1 MDFNFSYLFFRK
13 EHAANPKHDIVS
25 YGPNTSVSTVEKHL
39 IEKHLGDWVTA
50 CEDAEIPIRGS
61 KGQAAARKYHRL
73 PPGTDL
79 ENERPKFSHETF
91 VEALTEYV
99 VGDDQVCVNFCL

>member
-25 YGPNTSVSTVEKHL
+25 YGTNTSVSTVEKHL

-73 PPGTDL
+73 PPATDL